1 MVPDPGPSREKIF
14 LTHTVQTTPRE
25 KIFLAHTVQ
34 KHQGSN
40 NPRLEWSARHQRETR
55 PETGVGHQG
64 ERLEWSARH
73 QREIRRD
80 LSGLPNTR
88 ERSVLRLEW
97 DTRHQGESCPQ
108 TGVVFLTAPCANQ
121 G

>member
-40 NPRLEWSARHQRETR
+40 NPSLEWPARHQRETR
-55 PETGVGHQG
+55 PETGVGHQV

-73 QREIRRD
+73 QREIR
-80 LSGLPNTR
+80 
-88 ERSVLRLEW
+88 
-97 DTRHQGESCPQ
+97 PQ
-108 TGVVFLTAPCANQ
+108 TGVGHQTPGRELSSDWSSLPHSSLL
-121 G
+121 